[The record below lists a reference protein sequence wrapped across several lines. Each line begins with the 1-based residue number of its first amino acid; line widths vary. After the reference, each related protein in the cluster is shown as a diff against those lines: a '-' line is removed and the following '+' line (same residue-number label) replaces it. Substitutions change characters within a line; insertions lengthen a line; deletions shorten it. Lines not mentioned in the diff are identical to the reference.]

1 MSRRRN
7 KIREKDAEGFVLRDM
22 VDSIRSIKALR
33 SRLTSQTKQR
43 DKQWAQMQHS
53 IEDSGSMIGGA
64 DVD

>member
-43 DKQWAQMQHS
+43 DKQWAQMQRS

-64 DVD
+64 NVD